1 LKKFNQIYHEYPS
14 LERIT
19 NPDGSRVYKTPTGRS
34 YPSVTTVTGLLK
46 KKQILEW
53 RKSVGEEA
61 ANEISRKAA
70 NRGTRIHRL
79 CEKHLLNETV
89 DPSMFDRPMWES
101 IKGKL
106 DGINNIYALE
116 QQLYSDH
123 LQVAGTVDCIAEYD
137 GKLSVIDFKTSRRIK
152 HRDDIHDYFI
162 QCSAYAVA
170 FEEITKIP
178 VSRLVIILAVEDEDT
193 LVFQEKRDE
202 WIGQFVDL
210 REEYRRW
217 KNI

>member
-1 LKKFNQIYHEYPS
+1 LKQFNHIHHEYPT

-79 CEKHLLNETV
+79 CEKYLLNEQI
-89 DPSMFDRPMWES
+89 DPGYFDSSMWES

-123 LQVAGTVDCIAEYD
+123 LQIAGTVDCVAEYEN
-137 GKLSVIDFKTSRRIK
+137 KLSVIDFKTSRRLKSKENI
-152 HRDDIHDYFI
+152 RDYFM

-170 FEEITKIP
+170 FEELTNIP
-178 VSRLVIILAVEDEDT
+178 VSKLVIIMAVEDEETQIFVENRDT
-193 LVFQEKRDE
+193 
-202 WIGQFVDL
+202 WIGHFVDL